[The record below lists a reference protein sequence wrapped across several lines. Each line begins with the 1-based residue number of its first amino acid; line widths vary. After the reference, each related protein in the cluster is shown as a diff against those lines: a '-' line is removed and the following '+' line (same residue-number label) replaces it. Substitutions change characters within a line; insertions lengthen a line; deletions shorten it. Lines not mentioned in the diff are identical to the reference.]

1 MTPFQLHMK
10 DKRRGGGETGETG
23 ECKHSHKA
31 AFIYIT
37 VNNSL
42 QFLHRLCLC
51 MSNNVALNHSSQR
64 GMTSLTASPSRI
76 MISLY
81 WGGGGILGYWECL
94 CTTQDAVMMS
104 LRDRQTVVWVR
115 VQLEQQGVPTSN
127 PDPLCHS
134 SKHTHTPPPVYSIL
148 SCCRQTLQP
157 HFRPLFP
164 PFSQTD
170 PPPDKQGT
178 LIIPFPIIN
187 LCCFHTMG
195 PEESCRQQRKHLL
208 LSRQGTNSR
217 ILEAVSY
224 IPPVKNTHRRMHTHT
239 QHVCRHTDDYF
250 LLSPVAFPHVL

>member
-1 MTPFQLHMK
+1 MHIVSAVRGQYCTVT
-10 DKRRGGGETGETG
+10 GGGLLTSAWPPAFRSLLQRSHLRHILCQSFPRDDTFSAAHERQKTWGGETG

-104 LRDRQTVVWVR
+104 LRDRQTVV
-115 VQLEQQGVPTSN
+115 
-127 PDPLCHS
+127 
-134 SKHTHTPPPVYSIL
+134 
-148 SCCRQTLQP
+148 
-157 HFRPLFP
+157 
-164 PFSQTD
+164 
-170 PPPDKQGT
+170 
-178 LIIPFPIIN
+178 
-187 LCCFHTMG
+187 
-195 PEESCRQQRKHLL
+195 
-208 LSRQGTNSR
+208 
-217 ILEAVSY
+217 
-224 IPPVKNTHRRMHTHT
+224 
-239 QHVCRHTDDYF
+239 
-250 LLSPVAFPHVL
+250 